1 LYDEE
6 AYPHGSSGWNDARDT
21 SDINLMQQAIAL
33 DVPMFAV
40 CRGEQGFNIAMGGS
54 LIQDVPTYLG
64 EQVKAGKI
72 DESRAT
78 VIEDKGITTYT
89 QNADG
94 SYSSTTTPC
103 EPEHYRVYVDGL
115 IHSGGD
121 GYHVLDAGEN
131 GGIGI
136 SKDSKWLYQ
145 ILGVESIDLVATAHH
160 QAVNPEDLGTGLTI
174 VATSSD
180 GIVEAIEHQD
190 STFALAI
197 QWHPE
202 RDALG
207 DSRMTDTNDDG
218 VKDTPIDVDQDLC
231 NKLLRAL
238 VTYADVHQDAQNQ
251 EPASATPGRNK
262 NHVTSTP
269 ASNATTTT
277 TPTTTTPTETTTP
290 TDTSTAVERFSDVKA
305 DDWFAAPVNYVL
317 EKNLM
322 TGTSDNSFDPDTNLT
337 RAMIAQILFSYDA
350 DSQAGVTSD
359 FTDVS
364 GAWYTDAVNWCAS
377 QKLVSGVGGG
387 KFDPNASISRQDL
400 ALILYNYAV
409 LKGYDVTARA
419 DLSGFGDNDQI
430 SSYAVTAIQ
439 WANAAGL
446 ISGMDNGTLAPA
458 ATATRAQVA
467 TILMGFCE
475 NVAK

>member
-1 LYDEE
+1 
-6 AYPHGSSGWNDARDT
+6 
-21 SDINLMQQAIAL
+21 
-33 DVPMFAV
+33 V
-40 CRGEQGFNIAMGGS
+40 
-54 LIQDVPTYLG
+54 
-64 EQVKAGKI
+64 
-72 DESRAT
+72 
-78 VIEDKGITTYT
+78 
-89 QNADG
+89 
-94 SYSSTTTPC
+94 
-103 EPEHYRVYVDGL
+103 
-115 IHSGGD
+115 
-121 GYHVLDAGEN
+121 
-131 GGIGI
+131 
-136 SKDSKWLYQ
+136 
-145 ILGVESIDLVATAHH
+145 VATAHH
-160 QAVNPEDLGTGLTI
+160 QAVNPDNLGDGLTI

-190 STFALAI
+190 SLFALAI

-207 DSRMTDTNDDG
+207 DTRMTDTNSDG

-231 NKLLRAL
+231 NALLRAL
-238 VTYADVHQDAQNQ
+238 VEYADIYQDNQ
-251 EPASATPGRNK
+251 VVTTPSSSHNK
-262 NHVTSTP
+262 HNTTSTP

-277 TPTTTTPTETTTP
+277 TTPTEATTP
-290 TDTSTAVERFSDVKA
+290 TDTSAAVERFSDVKA

-317 EKNLM
+317 EKKLM
-322 TGTSDNSFDPDTNLT
+322 TGTSDSSFDPNTNLT
-337 RAMIAQILFSYDA
+337 RAMIAQILYSYDP
-350 DSQAGVTSD
+350 DSKAGVSGG
-359 FTDVS
+359 FTDTAA

-377 QKLVSGVGGG
+377 VGIVSGMGDNQFGPDV
-387 KFDPNASISRQDL
+387 SITREQL

-409 LKGYDVTARA
+409 LKGYDVSARA
-419 DLSGFGDNDQI
+419 DLSAFGDNDQI